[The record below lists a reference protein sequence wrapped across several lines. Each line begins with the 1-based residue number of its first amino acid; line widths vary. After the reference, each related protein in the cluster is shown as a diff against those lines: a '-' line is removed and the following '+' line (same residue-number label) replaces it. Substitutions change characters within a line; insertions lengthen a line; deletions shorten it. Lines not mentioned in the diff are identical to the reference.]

1 MEAMNRR
8 RCVAIAVRVARV
20 FGAALLLAPSAC
32 KREPDPEAAVRAR
45 FVAEQSIAA
54 DAGVAW
60 RLTATDEIV
69 FDDGWYP
76 LETGKDGVHGDCW
89 RWMRKTGLLRLR
101 AHATPMKITVTGWV
115 PLDLI
120 GAPPLL
126 TLRWAG
132 KRVDVF
138 LAPPGRF
145 TKEVVVTP
153 AMQAGPTYG
162 DFTIETSSAGLER
175 NGGRTLG
182 FALAELRWEVA
193 KD

>member
-1 MEAMNRR
+1 MERMNRR
-8 RCVAIAVRVARV
+8 RFVAVVVRAASV
-20 FGAALLLAPSAC
+20 FGAAALLALAAC

-54 DAGVAW
+54 DAGAAW

-76 LETGKDGVHGDCW
+76 LETGKDGVYGDCW

-101 AHATPMKITVTGWV
+101 THTTPMRVTVTGWV

-120 GAPPLL
+120 GAPPLI

-145 TKEVVVTP
+145 TKEIVVTT
-153 AMQAGPTYG
+153 AMQAGPAYG
-162 DFTIETSSAGLER
+162 DFTLETSSAGVESH
-175 NGGRTLG
+175 GGRTLG
-182 FALAELRWEVA
+182 FALTELRWEVA